1 MTDILD
7 SDDNNENEDDTE
19 YHSYN
24 NNKNSKHAEKSNN
37 LNKKRLNNKQNE
49 EEDEGEGEGEG
60 EGGSSGANDKA
71 IKLLLKH
78 LASISSHNNKL
89 DIMLTEMLVNSKQTH
104 EEIRNNIDKYLSHE
118 ADQSKGLSL

>member
-7 SDDNNENEDDTE
+7 SDDHNENEDDTE

-24 NNKNSKHAEKSNN
+24 NNNKNSKHAERSQD
-37 LNKKRLNNKQNE
+37 LNKKRLNNKQNK
-49 EEDEGEGEGEG
+49 EEDEGEGEG

-104 EEIRNNIDKYLSHE
+104 EEIRKKIDQYLSHE

>member
-24 NNKNSKHAEKSNN
+24 NNKKNSKHPEKSNN
-37 LNKKRLNNKQNE
+37 LKNKKLNNKQDE
-49 EEDEGEGEGEG
+49 EEGEGEG
-60 EGGSSGANDKA
+60 EGGAAGANDEA

-78 LASISSHNNKL
+78 LASIGSDNKKL
-89 DIMLTEMLVNSKQTH
+89 DIMLSEMLVNSQKTH
-104 EEIRNNIDKYLSHE
+104 HELRSNIDNYLSHE
-118 ADQSKGLSL
+118 ADQNKDFSM